1 MSLPAQA
8 MRVRSLAY
16 TRPCAGQ
23 NPSRRAWAFESPHSD
38 VDARFIEDHAG
49 GETLSIDDRRDVIEG
64 PSTDD
69 IVLAAARALAKID
82 AGR

>member
-1 MSLPAQA
+1 VSLPAQA

-16 TRPCAGQ
+16 TRPSAGQ

-38 VDARFIEDHAG
+38 FDARFIDVHG
-49 GETLSIDDRRDVIEG
+49 RDGILSIDNRRHVIEG

-69 IVLAAARALAKID
+69 IVVAAERALAKID